1 MSALDTHPNRTFS
14 WRKWKSHTGT
24 GHNERDKSI
33 QRGYVVIADFGTRG
47 VEPGY
52 IYIVGGMLEIM
63 GIGHIYVL
71 PPFGVTYD
79 AESGRLKSRYV
90 SRVKDTREP

>member
-1 MSALDTHPNRTFS
+1 M
-14 WRKWKSHTGT
+14 
-24 GHNERDKSI
+24 
-33 QRGYVVIADFGTRG
+33 
-47 VEPGY
+47 EPGY